1 MNTQSQ
7 CKKENTMI
15 NYFLKVVETTNVT
28 QPMVFVQE
36 DLAGVIPWQDKLSA
50 GHQGE
55 LSHSKTSPSPAAPPL
70 RVLPCFQA
78 WKGRKKRFILV

>member
-28 QPMVFVQE
+28 QPMVFAQE
-36 DLAGVIPWQDKLSA
+36 DLAGVIP
-50 GHQGE
+50 
-55 LSHSKTSPSPAAPPL
+55 
-70 RVLPCFQA
+70 
-78 WKGRKKRFILV
+78 